1 MRLKEIEE
9 RLAAIKIEL
18 EGENADVDDLEK
30 EVNSLTE
37 ERKQIREKAEKRKAL
52 LDGIAKNTEATVIA
66 TPPKGEERMA
76 DKLFTPD
83 TKEYRKA
90 WLNNMRGLPV
100 SDVEQRSLAASGA
113 VPVSTANIIIDRLVD
128 MVPLLNEIELFRIKG
143 NVTFNVQTAVP
154 IPTIKAGG
162 SAVDEAETTLTEVSL
177 TGYTISTIVAVG
189 ADLGSMAIDAFE
201 TWLTAKLA
209 EGLAYK
215 IEDYIVNGDGE
226 SKPTGLD
233 KAYVGAA
240 WADTVDAVD
249 WKTTALDPDDLD
261 EAIGML
267 PAAYDRNAK
276 FLMSKKTFFNSVV
289 GMADVNNYPIVS
301 REGNTYYIRGY
312 QVLFSDKVTA
322 NDVFFGDFKRA
333 MAGNL
338 GVDFTIERDR
348 NLRYN
353 CWDFLGWCVFDSK
366 PAARGTVIKIA
377 ADVTA

>member
-18 EGENADVDDLEK
+18 EGENVDVDALEK

-66 TPPKGEERMA
+66 TPPKGEGRMA

-83 TKEYRKA
+83 TKEYRNA
-90 WLNNMRGLPV
+90 WLNNMRGVPV
-100 SDVEQRSLAASGA
+100 SDVEQRALSAAGV

-128 MVPLLNEIELFRIKG
+128 MVPLLNEIELFRVRG
-143 NVTFNVQTAVP
+143 NVTFNVQTAIP

-162 SAVDEAETTLTEVSL
+162 SAVDEATTTLTSVSL

-201 TWLTAKLA
+201 AWLTSKLA

-215 IEDYIVNGDGE
+215 IEDYIVNGDGD
-226 SKPTGLD
+226 SAPTGLK
-233 KAYVGAA
+233 KASVGVA

-249 WKTTALDPDDLD
+249 WYSTALGVVDLD

-267 PAAYDRNAK
+267 PASYDRNAK

-289 GMADVNNYPIVS
+289 GLQDVNNYPVV
-301 REGNTYYIRGY
+301 RYEGGTYYIRGY
-312 QVLFSDKVTA
+312 KVIFSDKVKT
-322 NDVFFGDFKRA
+322 NDIYFGDLKRA

-353 CWDFLGWCVFDSK
+353 SWDFLGWCVFDCK
-366 PAARGTVIKIA
+366 PAAKGTVIKIA
-377 ADVTA
+377 ADIT